1 MTNFW
6 KNYRGTIL
14 LLVGL
19 ILGGLA
25 GVIWG
30 TKVNVVKPFGD
41 LFLNLMY
48 MILIPLVFFSIA
60 SAIANMTE
68 MKRLGKILVTTLI
81 VFLCTALVAAVLG
94 YLAVVI
100 FRPINNVD
108 MASIQHMMGHVK
120 GAGASQSSG
129 LERLVQT
136 FTVDDFNKI
145 LSKNNMLSLIVVAI
159 FTGIATSTSG
169 KAAQPFAK
177 VLAAGNVV
185 TMKIVEYIMYYAPI
199 GLGCFFATVIGNLGS
214 EMVTTYLRTWLVYL
228 GFAVF
233 YFFIIMSGY
242 AFIAGGRN
250 GFKIFW
256 KNIGAPAITAIATS
270 SSAASIPVNL
280 EYTKK
285 MGVTPDIAETV
296 IPLGANTHKDGSVVG
311 GILKATFLFVLFGRS
326 ITTPENALL
335 IIGVGF
341 LVGVVMS
348 AIPGGGFVAETVII
362 TVFGFPMTALPLILI
377 ISEIIDI
384 PATLLNSS
392 SNTTAGMLV
401 TRFVEGKHWLNNYLT
416 AHS

>member
-48 MILIPLVFFSIA
+48 MILIPLVFFSIS

-81 VFLCTALVAAVLG
+81 VFLCTALIAAILG
-94 YLAVVI
+94 YLAVVV

-120 GAGASQSSG
+120 GAGTNQTSG

-177 VLAAGNVV
+177 ILAAGNVV

-228 GFAVF
+228 GFAIF

-242 AFIAGGRN
+242 AFVAGGRS

-256 KNIGAPAITAIATS
+256 KNIGTPAITAIATS

-335 IIGVGF
+335 IIAVGF

-401 TRFVEGKHWLNNYLT
+401 TRFVEGKDWLNNYLT
-416 AHS
+416 AH

>member
-1 MTNFW
+1 MANFW
-6 KNYRGTIL
+6 KNYRGTIFL
-14 LLVGL
+14 LAGLV
-19 ILGGLA
+19 LGGLA

-48 MILIPLVFFSIA
+48 MILIPLVFFSIS
-60 SAIANMTE
+60 SAIASMTE
-68 MKRLGKILVTTLI
+68 MKRLGKILVTTLL
-81 VFLCTALVAAVLG
+81 VFLGTALVAAVLG

-108 MASIQHMMGHVK
+108 MSSIQHMMGHVK
-120 GAGASQSSG
+120 GAGGNKVSG

-136 FTVDDFNKI
+136 FTVDDFSKI

-185 TMKIVEYIMYYAPI
+185 TMKIVKYIMYYAPI
-199 GLGCFFATVIGNLGS
+199 GLGCFFATVIGNLGA

-233 YFFIIMSGY
+233 YFFIVMSGY
-242 AFIAGGRN
+242 AFIAGGRA
-250 GFKIFW
+250 GFKIFFGKTSVPQPLLQLQLAHQLLRFLSTW
-256 KNIGAPAITAIATS
+256 NIQ
-270 SSAASIPVNL
+270 
-280 EYTKK
+280 K

-326 ITTPENALL
+326 ITKPENALL

-401 TRFVEGKHWLNNYLT
+401 TRFVEGKNWLNNYLT

>member
-14 LLVGL
+14 LLIGL

-48 MILIPLVFFSIA
+48 MILIPLVFFSIS

-81 VFLCTALVAAVLG
+81 VFLCTALIAAILG

-100 FRPINNVD
+100 FRPINSVD

-120 GAGASQSSG
+120 GDGASNTSG

-169 KAAQPFAK
+169 KAAEPFAK

-214 EMVTTYLRTWLVYL
+214 EMVTTYLRTWIVYL
-228 GFAVF
+228 GFAAF
-233 YFFIIMSGY
+233 YFFIVMSGY
-242 AFIAGGRN
+242 AFVAGGRN
-250 GFKIFW
+250 GFRIFW

-311 GILKATFLFVLFGRS
+311 GILKATFLFVLFGRN

-335 IIGVGF
+335 IIAVGF

-401 TRFVEGKHWLNNYLT
+401 TRFVEGKNWLNNYLT
-416 AHS
+416 AH

>member
-1 MTNFW
+1 MANFW
-6 KNYRGTIL
+6 KNYRGTIFL
-14 LLVGL
+14 LAGLV
-19 ILGGLA
+19 LGGLA

-48 MILIPLVFFSIA
+48 MILIPLVFFSIS
-60 SAIANMTE
+60 SAIASMTE
-68 MKRLGKILVTTLI
+68 MKRLGKILVTTLL
-81 VFLCTALVAAVLG
+81 VFLGTALVAAVLG

-108 MASIQHMMGHVK
+108 MSSIQHMMGHVK
-120 GAGASQSSG
+120 GAGGNKVSG

-136 FTVDDFNKI
+136 FTVDDFSKI

-185 TMKIVEYIMYYAPI
+185 TMKIVKYIMYYAPI
-199 GLGCFFATVIGNLGS
+199 GLGCFFATVIGNLGA

-233 YFFIIMSGY
+233 YFFIVMSGY
-242 AFIAGGRN
+242 AFIAGGRA

-270 SSAASIPVNL
+270 SSAATIPVNL

-326 ITTPENALL
+326 ITKPENALL

-401 TRFVEGKHWLNNYLT
+401 TRFVEGKNWLNNYLT

>member
-242 AFIAGGRN
+242 AFIAGGHN